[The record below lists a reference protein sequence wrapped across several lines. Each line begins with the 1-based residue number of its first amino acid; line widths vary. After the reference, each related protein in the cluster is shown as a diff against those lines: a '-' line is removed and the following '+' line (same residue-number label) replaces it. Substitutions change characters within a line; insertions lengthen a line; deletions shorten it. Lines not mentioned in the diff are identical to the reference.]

1 MRIHLFVA
9 AAVIA
14 LLGSC
19 ASADAAN
26 VIVGN
31 PLLNTS
37 KYAVG
42 CGSLSPEGCT
52 FVSLELPKSAG
63 IVRSPVDGA
72 IVSWSIKG
80 AWPEA
85 GYAIRV
91 LKLGGSLEATR
102 GAGNLGIG
110 NPAQPRQG
118 NLRSRSAHPCRRLRW
133 PQRPRR
139 RHG

>member
-52 FVSLELPKSAG
+52 FVSLELPEIRRHRPIAG
-63 IVRSPVDGA
+63 
-72 IVSWSIKG
+72 
-80 AWPEA
+80 
-85 GYAIRV
+85 
-91 LKLGGSLEATR
+91 
-102 GAGNLGIG
+102 
-110 NPAQPRQG
+110 
-118 NLRSRSAHPCRRLRW
+118 
-133 PQRPRR
+133 RR
-139 RHG
+139 RHRQLEHQGGVA